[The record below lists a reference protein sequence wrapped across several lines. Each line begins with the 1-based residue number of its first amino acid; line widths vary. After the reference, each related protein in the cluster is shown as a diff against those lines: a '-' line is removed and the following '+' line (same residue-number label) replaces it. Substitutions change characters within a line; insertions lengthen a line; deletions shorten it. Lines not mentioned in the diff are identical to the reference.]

1 MYKRIVI
8 TVVTII
14 FVASACFVGIHE
26 YLRRT
31 EIQQKEELMR
41 IELAKQQA
49 EIQIQEAARKKIE
62 DEERIKQ
69 EVAAKEAEARREAA
83 AKEEENKKAAQQAE
97 IAAKLAA
104 QHEKAAKLIGSVER
118 SVRKSYLK
126 NFVLQLNNPAPTTV
140 AFDLKCYHLDGTPKT
155 LRVSIDAYQTKEISF
170 QEGWTDNFLPGE
182 QVEALLDGN
191 VIWAYTIP

>member
-1 MYKRIVI
+1 MYKRIVV
-8 TVVTII
+8 TVVTLIL
-14 FVASACFVGIHE
+14 VASACFVGIHE

-62 DEERIKQ
+62 EEERVKQ
-69 EVAAKEAEARREAA
+69 EAA
-83 AKEEENKKAAQQAE
+83 AKEEEARKAAQQAE
-97 IAAKLAA
+97 IAAKIAGEY
-104 QHEKAAKLIGSVER
+104 EKSAKLVGGIER

-126 NFVLQLNNPAPTTV
+126 NFVLQLNNPSSATV
-140 AFDLKCYHLDGTPKT
+140 SFDLKCYHLDGTPKT

-182 QVEALLDGN
+182 KVEALLDGN